1 MMKTTERLLTQLMM
15 MEGLRLTA
23 YRDAAGVPTIGYGHT
38 RGVRMGDRISK
49 AHALELLRQD
59 VSVVERQVKAMH
71 VAWTVGQLDALVSF
85 AFNVGIGRL
94 RRSTLLRLIR
104 EGGTKLQIQREFK
117 RWVYAGGQRLRG
129 LELRREWEARR
140 FFESEPLT
148 DAEIINNV

>member
-1 MMKTTERLLTQLMM
+1 MTQLMM

-38 RGVRMGDRISK
+38 KGVRMGDRISEEE
-49 AHALELLRQD
+49 ARRLLRQD
-59 VSVVERQVKAMH
+59 VADVERQVKAMR
-71 VAWTVGQLDALVSF
+71 VASSEGQLDALVSF

-104 EGGTKLQIQREFK
+104 EGGTKQQIQREFK
-117 RWVYAGGQRLRG
+117 RWVYAGGRRLRG

-140 FFESEPLT
+140 FFEWDLPT
-148 DAEIINNV
+148 DAEIIDRI

>member
-1 MMKTTERLLTQLMM
+1 MTQLMM

-38 RGVRMGDRISK
+38 KGVRMGDRISEDWARK
-49 AHALELLRQD
+49 VLRQD
-59 VSVVERQVKAMH
+59 VAEVERQVKAMR
-71 VAWTVGQLDALVSF
+71 VASSEGQLDALVSF

-140 FFESEPLT
+140 FFEWDLPT
-148 DAEIINNV
+148 DAEIIDRV